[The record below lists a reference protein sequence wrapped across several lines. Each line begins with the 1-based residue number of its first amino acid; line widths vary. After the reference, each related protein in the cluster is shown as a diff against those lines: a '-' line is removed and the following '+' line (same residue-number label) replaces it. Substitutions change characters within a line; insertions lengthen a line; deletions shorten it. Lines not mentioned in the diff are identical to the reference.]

1 MLVALSK
8 PGILGQ
14 DRPSGDHRAFED
26 LEQYFQTKFK
36 EVKIK
41 KRSIFGKKF
50 WKSSNTETLLINQ
63 QYLAKIEKKTLVCKT
78 IEIRITHIVN
88 INKYGDSKD
97 PCAGQPG

>member
-50 WKSSNTETLLINQ
+50 
-63 QYLAKIEKKTLVCKT
+63 
-78 IEIRITHIVN
+78 
-88 INKYGDSKD
+88 
-97 PCAGQPG
+97 